1 MARPKKNSGT
11 VEAKQRISDAY
22 WKLLET
28 NRYDQITVGMVVE
41 EAKCNRGTFYYHYEN
56 LEDLVDKML
65 EQCILSD
72 NALSDTILALLSN
85 INLRQ
90 TLTMNKE
97 RFSHIAL
104 MIRQGGM
111 EKVYVKFRE
120 LTLRM
125 WTEFLCEPGEKLK
138 PEAQM
143 IIEFFANGA
152 AGVCSHLENER
163 YELDVDEALKSR
175 FLIDAPRFCLQEV
188 CQAQGVG
195 KEEIL
200 RKALAMKACLD
211 RN

>member
-1 MARPKKNSGT
+1 
-11 VEAKQRISDAY
+11 
-22 WKLLET
+22 
-28 NRYDQITVGMVVE
+28 
-41 EAKCNRGTFYYHYEN
+41 
-56 LEDLVDKML
+56 
-65 EQCILSD
+65 
-72 NALSDTILALLSN
+72 
-85 INLRQ
+85 
-90 TLTMNKE
+90 MNKE

-120 LTLRM
+120 LTFRM

-152 AGVCSHLENER
+152 AGVCSHLENES

-175 FLIDAPRFCLQEV
+175 VLIDAPRFCLQEV